1 MLPQCLHRRS
11 TFTRGRVAAG
21 TLRAPGRGR
30 TMIAGQMTECGIACD
45 AIEAPRRGRP
55 RLVAIA
61 RSALFIHALALTAAG
76 CIHELPPVATP
87 GPAAPPLS
95 AAPVPPGRGRV
106 YLDVVDGPTEV
117 QVVKP
122 IKGQE
127 ELNGETFETETLEVQ
142 TACTTPCVLDLPL
155 GRHLLNFPVRG
166 AGGED
171 VVRVTASPSPTLYR
185 RGLGWRRRGG
195 AGFVLG
201 VLGASL
207 GGTSFVTGA
216 ALLPVGLARDSHG
229 VTVAGAITL
238 GVGTLLTAAGIW
250 AIIDH
255 PLMEQAG
262 AGAQYELPGADGA
275 RWP

>member
-1 MLPQCLHRRS
+1 M
-11 TFTRGRVAAG
+11 V
-21 TLRAPGRGR
+21 
-30 TMIAGQMTECGIACD
+30 
-45 AIEAPRRGRP
+45 
-55 RLVAIA
+55 
-61 RSALFIHALALTAAG
+61 RSALFIQVLALGAAG

-95 AAPVPPGRGRV
+95 AAPVPPGSGRV

-117 QVVKP
+117 QVVRP

-142 TACTTPCVLDLPL
+142 AACTTPCALDLPL

-171 VVRVTASPSPTLYR
+171 VVRVIASPSPILYR
-185 RGLGWRRRGG
+185 RGLGWRRPGG
-195 AGFVLG
+195 TGFALG

-229 VTVAGAITL
+229 VTLAGVITL
-238 GVGTLLTAAGIW
+238 GVGALLTAAGIW

-262 AGAQYELPGADGA
+262 AGAQYELPGSDGA
-275 RWP
+275 R